1 MEVKEKKKIR
11 DLKKA
16 KTNKFIAHLYT
27 CTQPTS
33 IDQYFLGFWTH
44 ALGVWVEIQ
53 SLPSSGA

>member
-33 IDQYFLGFWTH
+33 IDQYFLGF
-44 ALGVWVEIQ
+44 
-53 SLPSSGA
+53 